1 MKLSLIVLY
10 TKQLLEMKGF
20 YESLGLTFK
29 LEKHGDGPEHYYAK
43 LGERLGME
51 LYPLTAERTDKPI
64 SHPHRLEFTS
74 GEISTVVGQLIAN
87 GWKDQMGWRD
97 SKRGSLYLVDP
108 DGNEVMLS
116 PPQFPIKWLGIE
128 SVQV

>member
-10 TKQLLEMKGF
+10 TRQLLEMKGF

-29 LEKHGDGPEHYYAK
+29 LEKHGNGPEHYYAK

-51 LYPLTAERTDKPI
+51 LYPITSDKVNNPL
-64 SHPHRLEFTS
+64 SHPHRLEFTA
-74 GEISTVVGQLIAN
+74 GDINNVVHQLIDN
-87 GWKDQMGWRD
+87 GWKDHMGWRD
-97 SKRGSLYLVDP
+97 SKRGGLYLVDP
-108 DGNEVMLS
+108 DGNEVMVN
-116 PPQFPIKWLGIE
+116 PPQFPIKWMGIE